1 MLEEAAK
8 LIFQAAID
16 ESRCEELL
24 LALFDGGSAT
34 VDDDGKLVIA
44 SAKQLDD
51 LVGRASSAGL
61 TTATT
66 SYTSGDQIGTE
77 VKGKREQQ

>member
-1 MLEEAAK
+1 MLEEAGK
-8 LIFQAAID
+8 LIFQAAIN

-34 VDDDGKLVIA
+34 VGDDGKLVIA
-44 SAKQLDD
+44 SAEQL
-51 LVGRASSAGL
+51 GTWSRTSAGL

-66 SYTSGDQIGTE
+66 SYTSGDQVGTQ